1 MNFSWRARRNTE
13 DRFERARKPR
23 KAVAALAIALLAG
36 GVLTA
41 SPATAAP
48 GDPFDP
54 ADPLVF
60 VAQGLP
66 TGLYQAVTDSSGTV
80 NFQAEG
86 PTSPITYNAIA
97 YNPADDYIYAIAS
110 TGNATYPNNSLL
122 RIGQNGTLTRVG
134 TATYPAAN
142 TGAFA
147 ADGLF
152 YTTSSAPGY
161 TTLTAIN
168 VTTGAVART
177 VTTSQAPLT
186 ADFTFAD
193 GYLWGQAVASG
204 ASQIVRINPTNGVVN
219 FYPAPFFLNGGTDF
233 SGAAW
238 TFGNG
243 NLGFSQN
250 ASGTVTQVA
259 VTNPAAATPTFTLVS
274 RTAGPASGNNDG
286 TASSGQPTDLSIVK
300 TGPAATVPAG
310 GTVTYRLT
318 VTNNGPGN
326 SSGFVVNDTL
336 PAELT
341 NVATTSDACTVT
353 GNDVQCVGGRLV
365 AGDSVTY
372 TVTATVPAGTTAS
385 VENTATVTSN
395 EEDPTPGN
403 NTSTTTAE
411 PADISLVKRAGTPVD
426 VNGNGLVDVGDTI
439 QFTFDVEN
447 TGEIAL
453 SSITVDDP
461 KVGAVACPQATLA
474 AGASQTCAAAT
485 VYTITQADV
494 DAGSVEN
501 TATASGTTP
510 DGQMVTSEPSSTS
523 TPTTAAAPA
532 ISVVK
537 SAAPSDADSYE
548 AGQVIDYNFVVT
560 NTGNVPMND
569 VTVVEGAFSGTGDLP
584 ETVCPA
590 TTLAAGAQFVC
601 TTSYTLTQ
609 ADVDNG
615 ELTNTATAEG
625 TPAGGTTPVS
635 SSPSTVTIPSV
646 ADPSLTVVKSSDV
659 ETIVAAGQP
668 ITYSFVV
675 TNTGNVT
682 LDGIV
687 VDDTAFSGAGELSAI
702 DCPTDALV
710 PGQITTCTAEYTVEQ
725 TDVDSGEL
733 TNTAVATG
741 TTPDG
746 GTVPSEPSTE
756 VVPVDQSPALSVVK
770 TADVVAAEVGQTVT
784 YSFLVTNTGNVTI
797 TDPTVNEV
805 DFSGTG
811 ELSEIICP
819 DEASLAPGEEVTCE
833 ATYVVT
839 QADIDAGEISNTA
852 TVTGTTPGGDPTE
865 PSEPSTEIVTTDRLP
880 ALSVVKTADLEEVT
894 TAGQVVTY
902 SFVVANIGNVT
913 LTDPTVNEG
922 AFTGNGELS
931 AVECPPDDLAPGESI
946 TCTASYTV
954 VAADLADGGELS
966 NTATASA
973 ITPGGDPITSD
984 PSTVT
989 VDEVA
994 PAAPGTGGGLAGTG
1008 GTIAWSAAGIAL
1020 MLIVAGGVIVYARR
1034 RSEAATEA

>member
-1 MNFSWRARRNTE
+1 MNISWRARRRTE
-13 DRFERARKPR
+13 DRFERVRKPR
-23 KAVAALAIALLAG
+23 KAVATLAIALIAG
-36 GVLTA
+36 GALSA
-41 SPATAAP
+41 SPAMAAP
-48 GDPFDP
+48 GDPFNP

-60 VAQGLP
+60 VAQGQP

-97 YNPADDYIYAIAS
+97 YNSADNYIYAIAGA
-110 TGNATYPNNSLL
+110 GNATYPNNSLL

-142 TGAFA
+142 AGAFA
-147 ADGLF
+147 DDGLF
-152 YTTSSAPGY
+152 YISSSAAGY
-161 TTLTAIN
+161 TTLTGIN

-177 VTTSQAPLT
+177 VTMSQAPAT

-193 GYLWGQAVASG
+193 GYLWGQTASAG
-204 ASQIVRINPTNGVVN
+204 VSLIVRINPTNGVVN
-219 FYPAPFFLNGGTDF
+219 FYPAPFFVNGDTDL
-233 SGAAW
+233 SGASW

-250 ASGTVTQVA
+250 VSGTVTQVA

-300 TGPAATVPAG
+300 TGPVAIVSAG
-310 GTVTYRLT
+310 GTVTYTLT

-341 NVATTSDACTVT
+341 NVATASDACTVT

-372 TVTATVPAGTTAS
+372 TVTATVPASTTAS

-403 NTSTTTAE
+403 NTSTTTAV
-411 PADISLVKRAGTPVD
+411 PADISLVKHAGTPVD
-426 VNGNGLVDVGDTI
+426 VNGNGLVDAGDTI

-447 TGEIAL
+447 TGSIAL

-461 KVGAVACPQATLA
+461 KVGAVVCPQPTLA
-474 AGASQTCAAAT
+474 AGASQTCASAT

-494 DAGSVEN
+494 DAGSVDN

-510 DGQMVTSEPSSTS
+510 DAQTVTSDPSSTS

-532 ISVVK
+532 ITVVK
-537 SAAPSDADSYE
+537 SADPSDAGSYL
-548 AGQVIDYNFVVT
+548 AGQIIDYNFVVT
-560 NTGNVPMND
+560 NTGNVPLND
-569 VTVVEGAFSGTGDLP
+569 VAVEEGAFTGTGEVSD
-584 ETVCPA
+584 VICPA
-590 TTLAAGAQFVC
+590 TTLATGAQFVC
-601 TTSYTLTQ
+601 TATYTLTQ

-615 ELTNTATAEG
+615 ELTNTATAVG
-625 TPAGGTTPVS
+625 TPPGGPSVPST
-635 SSPSTVTIPSV
+635 PSTVTIPNEP
-646 ADPSLTVVKSSDV
+646 APAITIVKSANV
-659 ETIVAAGQP
+659 ETIVAAGQQ
-668 ITYSFVV
+668 ITYSFLI

-682 LDGIV
+682 LSGIV
-687 VDDTAFSGAGELSAI
+687 VDDTAFSGAGELSAV

-710 PGQITTCTAEYTVEQ
+710 PGQFTTCTAEYTVEQ
-725 TDVDSGEL
+725 ADVDSDGL
-733 TNTAVATG
+733 TNTAVASG
-741 TTPDG
+741 TSPG
-746 GTVPSEPSTE
+746 GDTVASDPSTE
-756 VVPVDQSPALSVVK
+756 IVPTEQTPALSVVK

-784 YSFLVTNTGNVTI
+784 YSFLITNTGNVTI

-819 DEASLAPGEEVTCE
+819 DEASLAPGDEVTCE

-852 TVTGTTPGGDPTE
+852 TVTGTTPGGDPTD
-865 PSEPSTEIVTTDRLP
+865 PSEPSTEIVTTDPLP
-880 ALSVVKTADLEEVT
+880 AVTVVKTADLEEVT
-894 TAGQVVTY
+894 AAGQVVTY
-902 SFVVANIGNVT
+902 SFVVANVGNVT
-913 LTDPTVNEG
+913 LTDPMVNEV
-922 AFTGNGELS
+922 AFSGNGELS
-931 AVECPPDDLAPGESI
+931 AVACPDGDLAPGESI

-954 VAADLADGGELS
+954 VAADLTDGGELS

-989 VDEVA
+989 VDEVP
-994 PAAPGTGGGLAGTG
+994 PAAPGAGGGLAVTG
-1008 GTIAWSAAGIAL
+1008 GVIAWSVVGLAL
-1020 MLIVAGGVIVYARR
+1020 LLIIAGGVILYVHRR
-1034 RSEAATEA
+1034 NEAATEA